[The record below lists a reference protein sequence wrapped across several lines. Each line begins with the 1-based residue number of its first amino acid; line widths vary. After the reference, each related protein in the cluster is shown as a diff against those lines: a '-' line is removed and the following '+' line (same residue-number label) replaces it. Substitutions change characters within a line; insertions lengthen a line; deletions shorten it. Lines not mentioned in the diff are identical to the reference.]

1 MKTEQKIK
9 ILGKS
14 ARYDVCGSCW
24 MDPIPRLEEPQRR
37 DVGPEAFIY
46 RAVVPGEKRC
56 VRLFKVLQTNVCRHN
71 CLYCMNRRDMD
82 HQRSSFAPDEL
93 ARTFM
98 QLVRARKVD
107 GMFLSSGISDSA
119 EVAQSRM
126 IETASILR
134 NRYQYRGYLHLKVLP
149 GATVEQVK
157 EVVKLADRTSVNL
170 EAPNRKRLKLIAPD
184 KNLTDDIVKPLVDI
198 HRLSQGENVIPAGI
212 TTQFVVGPAGESDKE
227 ILASTWWLY
236 RNVDLRRA
244 YYSAFSPVPDTP
256 LEGLPATS
264 ELREHRL
271 YQADWLLRFYG
282 FDFEELPFGRVG
294 SLPEE
299 LDPKHAWALRHI
311 DYFPVEVNEAPKE
324 MLLRT
329 PGIGPVSVERIV
341 RLRRAR
347 RFTRLKELSKLGV
360 ATKRARDFVLLSGRF
375 YPTPAPAGDSADQL
389 ELFAG

>member
-24 MDPIPRLEEPQRR
+24 MDPVPRLDKPHRR
-37 DVGPEAFIY
+37 DVRPEDFIY
-46 RAVVPGEKRC
+46 RAVVPGAKRC
-56 VRLFKVLQTNVCRHN
+56 VRLFKVLQTNFCRHN

-82 HQRSSFAPDEL
+82 RQRSSFAPDEL
-93 ARTFM
+93 ARLFM

-107 GMFLSSGISDSA
+107 GMFLSSGISGSA
-119 EVAQSRM
+119 EAAQSRM
-126 IETASILR
+126 IETARILR

-170 EAPNRKRLKLIAPD
+170 EAPNRKRLKRIAPD
-184 KNLTDDIVKPLVDI
+184 KNLTDDIVKPLVNI
-198 HRLSQGENVIPAGI
+198 HRFSQGENVIPGGI

-256 LEGLPATS
+256 LEDVPATS

-282 FDFEELPFGRVG
+282 FDFEELPFGRAG

-329 PGIGPVSVERIV
+329 PGVGPVSVERIV
-341 RLRRAR
+341 RLRRTR

-360 ATKRARDFVLLSGRF
+360 AITRARDFVLLAGRF
-375 YPTPAPAGDSADQL
+375 YPTPAPADDSADQL